1 MQTGATGTSTLVPQA
16 GLTPGQTYYFQIA
29 AVSGFG
35 TSPNSAEASAMAVPA
50 VPAGVSATASNGTVM
65 LSWGAATGAASNV
78 SGVTATVP
86 SLMNGTT
93 YFFTVAA
100 VDAGG
105 VSAHSNE
112 VSAVPAAPAGHSGG
126 GGALGALEL
135 AVLALLALLSTLRQR
150 PAHDF

>member
-1 MQTGATGTSTLVPQA
+1 M
-16 GLTPGQTYYFQIA
+16 
-29 AVSGFG
+29 
-35 TSPNSAEASAMAVPA
+35 
-50 VPAGVSATASNGTVM
+50 
-65 LSWGAATGAASNV
+65 

-112 VSAVPAAPAGHSGG
+112 VSAVPAAAPAGHSGG
-126 GGALGALEL
+126 RGGLGALEL